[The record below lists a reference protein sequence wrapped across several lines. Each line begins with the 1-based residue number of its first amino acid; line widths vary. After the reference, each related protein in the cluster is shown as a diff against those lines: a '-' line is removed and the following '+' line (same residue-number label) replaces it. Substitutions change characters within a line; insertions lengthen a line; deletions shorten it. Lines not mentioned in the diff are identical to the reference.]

1 MRTYTFLALLLLLT
15 CNASAQHE
23 GTAFEA
29 MVERVAR
36 FGNRIPQEK
45 VYVHM
50 DNTSYLQ
57 GDTIWFKA
65 YLRRTDTDKPSRVS
79 NTLYVELRDPDG
91 YLKERK
97 QIWMTGAR
105 GSILIHRSKKNGFS
119 IKPPHVISSGTMRN
133 SIAACFPSLPNMQKL
148 TGVSSP

>member
-97 QIWMTGAR
+97 QIWMT
-105 GSILIHRSKKNGFS
+105 NGEGDGFFALS
-119 IKPPHVISSGTMRN
+119 DSSF
-133 SIAACFPSLPNMQKL
+133 CF
-148 TGVSSP
+148 GGY